1 MKKRKLALLVCAA
14 AVTTLMATACAG
26 KSGQDGK
33 TASGAESRT
42 GSAVSDAQSEGRLR
56 RTRRVKQRLRQ
67 RKVLSLPQWKKE
79 V

>member
-42 GSAVSDAQSEGRLR
+42 GSAVSDAQSEAAAAPDAQSETAAAAAEAHAG
-56 RTRRVKQRLRQ
+56 
-67 RKVLSLPQWKKE
+67 SG
-79 V
+79 